1 MISRVPFHSFL
12 ILNLYIII
20 NVYIYILYQLC
31 YIKYKDILIY
41 VYLNYN
47 NIVQNIINII
57 WKIKFY
63 KII

>member
-1 MISRVPFHSFL
+1 M
-12 ILNLYIII
+12 YT
-20 NVYIYILYQLC
+20 YILHKLC
-31 YIKYKDILIY
+31 YIKYNDILIY

-47 NIVQNIINII
+47 ILQTIINII

>member
-1 MISRVPFHSFL
+1 MPHDDIQSPISYFVDTSF
-12 ILNLYIII
+12 
-20 NVYIYILYQLC
+20 IYYYKCIHIY
-31 YIKYKDILIY
+31 YIKYNNILIY

-57 WKIKFY
+57 WKIKCY

>member
-1 MISRVPFHSFL
+1 M
-12 ILNLYIII
+12 YT
-20 NVYIYILYQLC
+20 IYILYQLC
-31 YIKYKDILIY
+31 YINYNDILIY

-57 WKIKFY
+57 WKIKCY

>member
-1 MISRVPFHSFL
+1 M
-12 ILNLYIII
+12 
-20 NVYIYILYQLC
+20 YIYIYIYIYIYQLS
-31 YIKYKDILIY
+31 YIKYNDILIY
-41 VYLNYN
+41 VNLNYN